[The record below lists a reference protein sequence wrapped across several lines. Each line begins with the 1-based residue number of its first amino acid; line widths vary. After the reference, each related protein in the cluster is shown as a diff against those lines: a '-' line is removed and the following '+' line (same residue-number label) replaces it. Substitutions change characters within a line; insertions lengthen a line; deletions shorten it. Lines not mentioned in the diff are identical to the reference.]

1 MAPVTGLAAG
11 SNHEGDTGPNPF
23 RELAASRT
31 LESTAAGRCCRWS
44 PVNRPA
50 EAITML
56 GFIYSEVGSDPD
68 LTAVARSWEQ
78 RFAAVV
84 TTIGPGTLGLA
95 VGRPPGDADQ
105 ALALAAE
112 QDAFAPEQRRRRRP
126 TLAQALRADG
136 PGDRARGFWA
146 FGWPD

>member
-31 LESTAAGRCCRWS
+31 LESTAGQVLLLV

-50 EAITML
+50 DAITML
-56 GFIYSEVGSDPD
+56 GFIQSEVASDPD

-112 QDAFAPEQRRRRRP
+112 QDAFAPEQGAGEGP
-126 TLAQALRADG
+126 TLAKALRADG